1 MYQGV
6 TQAPTVVWVSWS
18 QWLSRGRACVHTN
31 HRLTQ
36 PCPTDSK
43 DWQAS
48 LQALSLPELSQA
60 LEDRVHEMGESLGG
74 QPMTLTPTQGPDTE

>member
-1 MYQGV
+1 M
-6 TQAPTVVWVSWS
+6 
-18 QWLSRGRACVHTN
+18 HTN